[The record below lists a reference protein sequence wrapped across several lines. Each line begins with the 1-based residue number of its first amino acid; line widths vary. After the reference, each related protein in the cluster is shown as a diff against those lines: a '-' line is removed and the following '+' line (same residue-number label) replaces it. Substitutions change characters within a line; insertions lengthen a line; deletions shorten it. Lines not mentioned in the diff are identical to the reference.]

1 MGSLG
6 SLDRQIEAAALA
18 GYKNVDPL
26 EYHLSSTERLDRIL
40 LEHAVLAPTAH
51 VAFSTITQ
59 QSTQTV
65 ENCLR
70 YGVRELFVQI
80 PNVQA
85 VEAVAFWQKVGSDL
99 GHIAESLQENG
110 IALGFHNTPS
120 GLRLFS
126 NGRYGLEILFRAA
139 SGSPLSWQADIAWLH
154 RAGVNPSDW
163 LRRFS
168 GLLTSAH
175 IKDRAAEGVG
185 EDGWSNVGAGMM
197 IWPSLWHEAIKNG
210 ARTLVIE
217 HDRPQDPIAFAKSS
231 LSYVQRPGFSTHTLA
246 RGLGTLGS
254 DQDI

>member
-1 MGSLG
+1 MRSLG

-18 GYKNVDPL
+18 GYKNVEPL
-26 EYHLSSTERLDRIL
+26 EHHLSSTERLDRIL

-51 VAFSTITQ
+51 VAFSTITKEP
-59 QSTQTV
+59 TQTV

-70 YGVRELFVQI
+70 CGVRELFVQI
-80 PNVQA
+80 PNAQA
-85 VEAVAFWQKVGSDL
+85 VEAVTFWQKVGSDL

-110 IALGFHNTPS
+110 IALGFHNTS
-120 GLRLFS
+120 FGLRLFS

-139 SGSPLSWQADIAWLH
+139 SGSPLRWQADIAWLH

-168 GLLTSAH
+168 WLLTSAH
-175 IKDRAAEGVG
+175 IKDRAAEGEG
-185 EDGWSNVGAGMM
+185 MDEDGWSNVGAGIM
-197 IWPSLWHEAIKNG
+197 IWPSLWHAAIENG

-231 LSYVQRPGFSTHTLA
+231 LSYVQRFLRSQPIRS
-246 RGLGTLGS
+246 RG
-254 DQDI
+254 D